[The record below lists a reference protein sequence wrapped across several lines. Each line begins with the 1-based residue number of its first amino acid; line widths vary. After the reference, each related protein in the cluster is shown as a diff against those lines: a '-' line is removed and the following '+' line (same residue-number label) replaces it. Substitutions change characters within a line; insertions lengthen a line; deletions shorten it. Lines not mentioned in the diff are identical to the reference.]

1 MSVKKL
7 STELKYL
14 GRAAKRADSRERRE
28 AILDAALRVIERE
41 GVRGVR
47 HRAVAKEAGV
57 PLAATTYYFED
68 IHALLHDSF
77 VHYIDRDKGNSKKLE
92 QKGFSALQSFSPEQL
107 MLPEIRKTLTKL
119 MSGLLFD
126 HLQEQVAAVAD
137 RNIEA
142 AFRHEAMRDE
152 LLAKPVLQLHEAQI
166 TSLTEFF
173 TLMGSPAPYS
183 DARLIMGTM
192 LYLEHDILLY
202 SAKEYSWEEAKKT
215 IQRLVESLT
224 RL

>member
-1 MSVKKL
+1 VSVKKL
-7 STELKYL
+7 STELNYL
-14 GRAAKRADSRERRE
+14 GRPAKRADSRERRE

-183 DARLIMGTM
+183 DARLIMATM

-215 IQRLVESLT
+215 IERLVESLT
-224 RL
+224 LF